1 MKKQVI
7 VHFDVDGTLAEWK
20 DLVPDVKKMLIK
32 LGHDTNS
39 IEQVMQVPEIV
50 NEQVRKI
57 ISAPGYFYNLAP
69 YENVTRF
76 AALLVKKG
84 YEVRINSCA
93 IGRKAISDKSFWLSD
108 FLPEVKN
115 TAKHTRYVF
124 VEDGRGDKKAE
135 YIEDLKDPDTV
146 HILIDDHTPNLIGFE
161 ECLQK
166 AKANGCAIKMLNGI
180 NGKQFRWQG
189 DLLSNDMSPKELFDA
204 FKEIEERILANLEKE
219 EPDME
224 LEER

>member
-32 LGHDTNS
+32 LGHDTNT
-39 IEQVMQVPEIV
+39 IEEVMKVPEIV
-50 NEQVRKI
+50 NEQIMKI
-57 ISAPGYFYNLAP
+57 LKTPGYFYNLNP
-69 YENVTRF
+69 YENTVAF

-93 IGRKAISDKSFWLSD
+93 IGKKAIQDKSFWLRD

-115 TAKHTRYVF
+115 TNKKTRYVF
-124 VEDGRGDKKAE
+124 VEDGQGTKKAE
-135 YIEDLKDPDTV
+135 YIEDLKDPNTV
-146 HILIDDHTPNLIGFE
+146 HILIDDHTPNLMGFE
-161 ECLQK
+161 DCLKK
-166 AKANGCAIKMLNGI
+166 AGANGCAIKMLNGI

-189 DLLSNDMSPKELFDA
+189 DLLSNDMTPEELFDA
-204 FKEIEERILANLEKE
+204 FKEIEERVLTDLEKE
-219 EPDME
+219 EVQE
-224 LEER
+224 EYEER